1 MNIAIYARVSSE
13 TQTKDGTIESQIE
26 ALREFAKAQ
35 KLTIV
40 QECIDDGYS
49 GADLNRPG
57 LDRLR
62 DLAQDGLIEGVL
74 VLSPDRLSR
83 KQAHQIILL
92 EEFQKRNI
100 QMLFTNQQ
108 FSDSPEDQ
116 LMMQIQGAISEYER
130 TKILDRMR
138 RGMKYAVK
146 HGQVLGNRAPL
157 GYRFIRKTEN
167 KPACWEVDPRE
178 AEIVRLVFDLYTN
191 KSMNLSA
198 IAKYLE
204 EEGIPSHYGNT
215 NWQSSTVYYILR
227 NESYLGIAYM
237 FKNRRVE
244 PCKHPKLSKYRRRKY
259 TKKEQRPRD
268 EWIGIPITPLIDQN
282 TWDAA
287 QSIMKQNAKKSPRN
301 NSKNQY
307 MLRGLMVCG
316 LCGCMASGYV
326 SNTTTYYGCG
336 AKRYHNITTKP
347 HDERV
352 YVRHKSFD
360 AKVWDGLVELLND
373 PENLKAQ
380 LEKRLERRNGH
391 ITPMSSTNIQNEQA
405 LSKVN
410 LQEQRVLD
418 AYREGILSLDELKD
432 QKEKITAKRKVVE
445 AKIKA
450 ALSQQESLE
459 QPQITMAMLGDVS
472 VRFSRAMANATFEKR
487 QKLANLLVNSVA
499 LYTDKAVVQGNIP
512 IANIDAL
519 NSSNLWRANGLWT
532 VYRRP
537 NILNSNGHLW

>member
-13 TQTKDGTIESQIE
+13 TQAKDGTIDSQIE
-26 ALREFAKAQ
+26 ALREFAKTHD
-35 KLTIV
+35 LTITH
-40 QECIDDGYS
+40 ECIDDGYS

-57 LDRLR
+57 LDQLR
-62 DLAQDGLIEGVL
+62 DFIQEGIIEGVL

-100 QMLFTNQQ
+100 QVLFTNQQ
-108 FSDSPEDQ
+108 FGDTPEDR
-116 LMMQIQGAISEYER
+116 LMLQIQGSISEYER

-146 HGQVLGNRAPL
+146 KGQVLGNKAPL
-157 GYRFIRKTEN
+157 GYRFVRKTEH
-167 KPACWEVDPRE
+167 KLACWEVDPRE
-178 AEIVRLVFDLYTN
+178 AEIVRLIFNLYTN
-191 KSMNLSA
+191 KGMNLSA

-204 EEGIPSHYGNT
+204 EEGISTHCGNN
-215 NWQSSTVYYILR
+215 NWHTSTIFYILK
-227 NESYLGIAYM
+227 NETYLGTAYM

-244 PCKHPKLSKYRRRKY
+244 PGKHPKLSKYRRRKY
-259 TKKEQRPRD
+259 TKKEQRIRD
-268 EWIGIPITPLIDQN
+268 EWVGIPITPLIDQN

-301 NSKNQY
+301 NVKNQY

-336 AKRYHNITTKP
+336 AKRNHNITTKP

-373 PENLKAQ
+373 PENLKVQ
-380 LEKRLERRNGH
+380 LEKRLERKNAH
-391 ITPMSSTNIQNEQA
+391 ITPMGSTNGQNEQA
-405 LSKVN
+405 LSKLNV
-410 LQEQRVLD
+410 QEQRVLD
-418 AYREGILSLDELKD
+418 AYREGIISLDELKD
-432 QKEKITAKRKVVE
+432 QKEKIAAKRKVLE
-445 AKIKA
+445 TKIKA
-450 ALSQQESLE
+450 ALCQRESLD
-459 QPQITMAMLGDVS
+459 QPEITMDMLGDVS
-472 VRFSRAMANATFEKR
+472 ARFSRAMANAAFDKR
-487 QKLANLLVNSVA
+487 QKLASLLINSVT
-499 LYTDKAVVQGNIP
+499 LYPDKAVVQGNIP
-512 IANIDAL
+512 IANFDAL
-519 NSSNLWRANGLWT
+519 NSSNL
-532 VYRRP
+532 
-537 NILNSNGHLW
+537 